1 MYLYHFGIRELPFT
15 LTPNTQY
22 FFGLPSHKEAIEV
35 LRTALKSGEGFIKVT
50 GEVGT
55 GKTLICRKL
64 LNELDPS
71 FVSAYIPNPYLSPSE
86 LRKAVASEL
95 NVELSEGGDQQEFSQ
110 RIQKRLIEIRKS
122 NRCAVLIIDEA
133 QALPD
138 ESIEALRLM
147 TNLETESQKLMQVV
161 LFGQPELNE
170 KIGQAKLR
178 QLRQRITFS
187 YNLQQMDTDQIEQY
201 VRHRMRVAGHST
213 GEVFEEGV
221 FRALKIASRGTP
233 RVVNILCHKALMLA
247 FGEGTNKVTEKHIQF
262 AAKDTEAAFA
272 IPKSRWLSWLIP
284 ASAAVMIAFAFFQM
298 TSSSGSTDS
307 LLSGVDMH
315 SIKESSK

>member
-35 LRTALKSGEGFIKVT
+35 LTTALDAGEGFIKVT

-64 LNELDPS
+64 LNELDKD
-71 FVSAYIPNPYLSPSE
+71 FVSAYIPNPYLSPIE

-95 NVELSEGGDQQEFSQ
+95 NVELSDGGDQQEFTQ

-122 NRCAVLIIDEA
+122 NRSAVLIIDEA

-147 TNLETESQKLMQVV
+147 TNLETESHKLMQVV
-161 LFGQPELNE
+161 LFGQPELND
-170 KIGQAKLR
+170 KIARKELR

-187 YNLQQMDTDQIEQY
+187 YHLQQMDTHQLDQYI
-201 VRHRMRVAGHST
+201 RHRMRVAGHAD
-213 GEVFEEGV
+213 GAIFEPGV
-221 FRALKIASRGTP
+221 CDYLQMASQGTP
-233 RVVNILCHKALMLA
+233 RLVNILCHKALMLA
-247 FGEGTNKVTEKHIQF
+247 FGEGSKTVSLAHIKL

-272 IPKSRWLSWLIP
+272 VPRARWLSWLLP
-284 ASAAVMIAFAFFQM
+284 ATAVVVTVAILGIAQFHL
-298 TSSSGSTDS
+298 GSEGIDAMFETTTQ
-307 LLSGVDMH
+307 VH
-315 SIKESSK
+315 Q

>member
-35 LRTALKSGEGFIKVT
+35 LTTALNSGEGFIKVT

-64 LNELDPS
+64 LNELDKG
-71 FVSAYIPNPYLSPSE
+71 FVSAYIPNPYLSPTE
-86 LRKAVASEL
+86 LRRAVASEL
-95 NVELSEGGDQQEFSQ
+95 NVELSDSGDQQEFTQ

-122 NRCAVLIIDEA
+122 NLSAVLFIDEA

-147 TNLETESQKLMQVV
+147 TNLETESQKLIQVV
-161 LFGQPELNE
+161 LFGQPELNQ
-170 KIGQAKLR
+170 KIAKPELR

-187 YNLQQMDTDQIEQY
+187 YNLKQMDSDQIYQY
-201 VRHRMRVAGHST
+201 VRHRMRVAGHS
-213 GEVFEEGV
+213 GVEVFSQAV
-221 FRALKIASRGTP
+221 CKALKTASRGTP
-233 RVVNILCHKALMLA
+233 RVVNILSHKALMLA
-247 FGEGTNKVTEKHIQF
+247 FGEGTTTVTVKHIQY
-262 AAKDTEAAFA
+262 AARDTEAAFA
-272 IPKSRWLSWLIP
+272 IPKSGWLSWLIP
-284 ASAAVMIAFAFFQM
+284 GAALVAIVLASTLIGVAYNDGPTEQASVSAAALVASQ
-298 TSSSGSTDS
+298 
-307 LLSGVDMH
+307 
-315 SIKESSK
+315 